1 MAATADAPPP
11 AADAADTE
19 EVEGGNVRVALPS
32 AFLDDASC
40 SLSSVVGVD
49 VWRDVL
55 DDADRASLRAFL
67 PRADAPDAEI
77 HDLLA
82 KLFATPGTTAARD
95 AEAFFHFGSD
105 ATRAWREMRARER
118 HPESMRYRAAIAR
131 VERGAHEYE
140 TRLAHNRVARSALGM
155 KLLFDEDTPA
165 RATPADRARA
175 WRRRD
180 VTPELEEFRGP
191 PPSGAMRLRLDVGA
205 ATPAEDPRLAAL
217 SRAARD
223 ADDEAA
229 SAAKAAEEAAE
240 RAVTAASGGE
250 IGGGETGGGEAAAAR
265 AALAAELAEAA
276 VARAAAAKKRAEDAR
291 AALSAAKREMCP
303 PSSGKK
309 AKVEKVVGPE
319 GIKGKF
325 SMSEDF

>member
-105 ATRAWREMRARER
+105 ATRA
-118 HPESMRYRAAIAR
+118 AI
-131 VERGAHEYE
+131 
-140 TRLAHNRVARSALGM
+140 
-155 KLLFDEDTPA
+155 
-165 RATPADRARA
+165 
-175 WRRRD
+175 
-180 VTPELEEFRGP
+180 
-191 PPSGAMRLRLDVGA
+191 
-205 ATPAEDPRLAAL
+205 
-217 SRAARD
+217 
-223 ADDEAA
+223 
-229 SAAKAAEEAAE
+229 SAAGTQ
-240 RAVTAASGGE
+240 R
-250 IGGGETGGGEAAAAR
+250 
-265 AALAAELAEAA
+265 
-276 VARAAAAKKRAEDAR
+276 
-291 AALSAAKREMCP
+291 
-303 PSSGKK
+303 
-309 AKVEKVVGPE
+309 
-319 GIKGKF
+319 
-325 SMSEDF
+325 